1 MAPVPS
7 QSLRIKIWISV
18 HGQPETSGPYKM
30 LDIVQR
36 DSAYAVGDATHYGE
50 VVSILPSI
58 RPFTDDVDQSVVVK
72 FDPTSVG
79 RWCEESVFEKPPSS
93 YDKIQ
98 IFPITVDAVGWRG
111 DPLLTGPY
119 SILPAENLTIENV
132 SHLITAKT
140 FSLWKMDCNI
150 SKDTADALED
160 VDFAI
165 VHRYSSPVERD
176 TELDQRS
183 TELVDFASSC
193 LSLIRPTRRSR
204 AMHIPGVIRRDG
216 TLDPQGFSA
225 REDLADVPE
234 IQKLFVT
241 RKEDIDLLASVLPE
255 FMQLYQKDEDG
266 KLKDE
271 YEPIR
276 MAVQLYGEGYSLSY
290 WKARHILW
298 WSAIEALYG
307 DGEDTTPARIYAFFG
322 DKKLVDGYN
331 CIIYEKGDIPSCYY
345 PSSECLHTLGEM
357 VPIIYDV
364 RNFSAHGQK
373 VPDSHFRSMSHPFG
387 QDAIGLDVL
396 AEAATFI
403 IRKTVIEIVRR
414 GWREEFKDRAARENF
429 WLMKF
434 ALPKGQCKK
443 RMKELKDSLA
453 RNP

>member
-1 MAPVPS
+1 M
-7 QSLRIKIWISV
+7 RIKIWVSASERF
-18 HGQPETSGPYKM
+18 ETSGPYKM
-30 LDIVQR
+30 LDTVQR
-36 DSAYAVGDATHYGE
+36 DSTYAVGDMTHYGG

-58 RPFTDDVDQSVVVK
+58 QPFADDVDQSVVVR

-98 IFPITVDAVGWRG
+98 IFPIAVDTLGWRG
-111 DPLLTGPY
+111 EPLLTGPY
-119 SILPAENLTIENV
+119 SILATENLTIENV
-132 SHLITAKT
+132 SHLITPKT
-140 FSLWKMDCNI
+140 FSLWKTDCYV
-150 SKDTADALED
+150 SKDTAEALD
-160 VDFAI
+160 RVKFAI

-176 TELDQRS
+176 TELDQHS
-183 TELVDFASSC
+183 TELINLAFSC

-216 TLDPQGFSA
+216 TFDPHGFSAA

-234 IQKLFVT
+234 IQKLFVI
-241 RKEDIDLLASVLPE
+241 RKQDIDLLVSVLPE
-255 FMQLYQKDEDG
+255 FMQLYQKGENG

-276 MAVQLYGEGYSLSY
+276 MAVQLYGEGYTLSY

-307 DGEDTTPARIYAFFG
+307 DGEYTTPARIYALFG
-322 DKKLVDGYN
+322 NKKLADGHK
-331 CIIYEKGDIPSCYY
+331 CVIYENGDIPSCYY
-345 PSSECLHTLGEM
+345 PSTECLHTLGEM
-357 VPIIYDV
+357 VPLIYDV

-373 VPDSHFRSMSHPFG
+373 VPDSHFVSMPHPFG
-387 QDAIGLDVL
+387 ESVVGLDVL
-396 AEAATFI
+396 AEAATFV
-403 IRKTVIEIVRR
+403 IRKTVIEILRR
-414 GWREEFKDRAARENF
+414 GWRDEFKDPTAREHF

-443 RMKELKDSLA
+443 RL
-453 RNP
+453 RNEGLL